1 MLPRSPEGVP
11 AAEATARG
19 SRGSRSPPRPTP
31 TLSDP
36 KKRRTP
42 APQAGPQAA
51 PRAERPAPPG
61 SAPPSEPLYESLLRA
76 VLDPTLAIDEEGTIV
91 VASDSVEA
99 MFGWK
104 PAELVGRNISVL
116 MPEPHR
122 RLHDEYL
129 AAYRQ
134 TGETNILGRTREFT
148 VVDRRGRPI
157 AIELSVS
164 RVELAGRAGPLFV
177 GSFRDVSSRKEAERQ
192 VEESERRLRAIFE
205 GTFQF
210 IGLLTPDGTVLEA
223 NQTALQ
229 ATGATRDEV
238 VGKPFWETRWWSLSE
253 EARKQLREAVRRAS
267 EGEFVRF
274 ETIVRGRGD
283 EVLTI
288 DFSLKPVFDRDAKV
302 ALLIPEGRDI
312 TEIKRAQ
319 RSETAMLRALATI
332 GESAAMLAHEI
343 KNPITAVNLALRAV
357 AHQLGEDH
365 RQVLEDLVGRMQR
378 LEQTMRRTL
387 SYARPLETRPEPIR
401 VRELLAQVVRDLR
414 HECVKRGAEVAT
426 ELCDDELMLTAD
438 RQLLGEVLTNLLKNA
453 LEALGRGGHVVV
465 GARTLPRQMVE
476 LSIEDDGPGV
486 PDSMADTLFK
496 PFVTSKRTGT
506 GLGLAFCKKVA
517 EEHGGSIRAERG
529 RLGGARFV
537 LELPMA

>member
-1 MLPRSPEGVP
+1 
-11 AAEATARG
+11 
-19 SRGSRSPPRPTP
+19 
-31 TLSDP
+31 
-36 KKRRTP
+36 
-42 APQAGPQAA
+42 
-51 PRAERPAPPG
+51 
-61 SAPPSEPLYESLLRA
+61 
-76 VLDPTLAIDEEGTIV
+76 VLDPTVAIDEQGTVV
-91 VASDSVEA
+91 VASDSVEG
-99 MFGWK
+99 MFGWT
-104 PAELVGRNISVL
+104 PAELVGRNVNVL

-122 RLHDEYL
+122 GLHDRYL
-129 AAYRQ
+129 ASYRA

-148 VVDRRGRPI
+148 VVDRQGRPLE
-157 AIELSVS
+157 IELSVS
-164 RVELAGRAGPLFV
+164 RVSLPGHERPLFI
-177 GSFRDVSSRKEAERQ
+177 GSFRDISVRKEAERR

-210 IGLLTPDGTVLEA
+210 IGLLSPDGTVLEA

-229 ATGATRDEV
+229 ATGATREEV
-238 VGKPFWETRWWSLSE
+238 VGRPFWETRWWSVSE
-253 EARKQLREAVRRAS
+253 EARKQLREAILRAAD
-267 EGEFVRF
+267 GEFVRF

-288 DFSLKPVFDRDAKV
+288 DFSLKPVFDGAGKV
-302 ALLIPEGRDI
+302 SLLIPEGRDI
-312 TEIKRAQ
+312 TQLKRAQ

-365 RQVLEDLVGRMQR
+365 KQVLEDLVGRMQR

-387 SYARPLETRPEPIR
+387 SYARPLDLQVGPIR
-401 VRELLAQVVRDLR
+401 VADLLAQVVRDLR
-414 HECVKRGAEVAT
+414 HECVKRGAEVTT
-426 ELCDDELMLTAD
+426 EAPDDELVLTAD
-438 RQLLGEVLTNLLKNA
+438 RQLVGEVLTNLVKNA
-453 LEALGRGGHVVV
+453 LEALGRRGHVVL
-465 GARTLPRQMVE
+465 GARTLPGQQIE
-476 LSIEDDGPGV
+476 ITIEDDGPGI

-496 PFVTSKRTGT
+496 PFVTSKRSGT

>member
-1 MLPRSPEGVP
+1 MLPRPSDSPSTAEIAPREAAVARASRRQSPPLAKPRERSKPVPRSPGATVTRPGAP
-11 AAEATARG
+11 AA
-19 SRGSRSPPRPTP
+19 
-31 TLSDP
+31 
-36 KKRRTP
+36 
-42 APQAGPQAA
+42 AP
-51 PRAERPAPPG
+51 
-61 SAPPSEPLYESLLRA
+61 SAPPETLFEALLRA
-76 VLDPTLAIDEEGTIV
+76 VLDPTLAIDEEGTVV

-104 PAELVGRNISVL
+104 PSELVGRNIKVL
-116 MPEPHR
+116 MPQPHR
-122 RLHDEYL
+122 EQHDRYL
-129 AAYRQ
+129 ADYRH
-134 TGETNILGRTREFT
+134 TGQTNILGRTREFT
-148 VVDRRGRPI
+148 VIHREGHGIEV
-157 AIELSVS
+157 ELSVS
-164 RVELAGRAGPLFV
+164 RVSLPSHERPLFI
-177 GSFRDVSSRKEAERQ
+177 GSFRDVSARKEAERR
-192 VEESERRLRAIFE
+192 VEDSERRLRAIFE

-210 IGLLTPDGTVLEA
+210 IGLLTPEGQVLEA

-229 ATGATRDEV
+229 ATGATREEV
-238 VGKPFWETRWWSLSE
+238 AGKPFWETRWWSISE
-253 EARKQLREAVRRAS
+253 EVRKQVREAVRRAAQ
-267 EGEFVRF
+267 GEFVRF

-288 DFSLKPVFDRDAKV
+288 DFSLKPVFDRAGKV
-302 ALLIPEGRDI
+302 ILLIPEGRDI
-312 TEIKRAQ
+312 TQIKRAQ

-365 RQVLEDLVGRMQR
+365 KEVLEDLVGRMQR

-387 SYARPLETRPEPIR
+387 SYARPLELQPGPIR
-401 VRELLAQVVRDLR
+401 VAELLAQVVRDLR
-414 HECVKRGAEVAT
+414 HECVKRGAEVTT
-426 ELCDDELMLTAD
+426 EVSEEGLVLTAD
-438 RQLLGEVLTNLLKNA
+438 RQLVGEVLTNLLKNA

-465 GARTLPRQMVE
+465 GSRSLPGQRIE
-476 LSIEDDGPGV
+476 LRIEDDGPGI
-486 PDSMADTLFK
+486 PDSMVDTLFK
-496 PFVTSKRTGT
+496 PFVTSKRSGT